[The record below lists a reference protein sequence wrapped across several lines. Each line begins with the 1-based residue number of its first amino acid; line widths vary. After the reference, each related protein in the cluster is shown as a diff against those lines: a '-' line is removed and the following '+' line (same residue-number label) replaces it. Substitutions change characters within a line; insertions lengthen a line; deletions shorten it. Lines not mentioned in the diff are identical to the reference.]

1 MTEHMQR
8 RTERS
13 STLTE
18 QLAQG
23 EEVVNMARQRIRA
36 MSWNDVRYFNFHSIA
51 TYCSNQPIAA
61 LVVAGLAMIAIL
73 PIMFGITL
81 FMLSVLTFTFMT
93 MGIVMVSAM
102 IFTTLFCLTL
112 VLFGLGYYFKYINN
126 FQKTRGPSSTHS
138 RQD

>member
-1 MTEHMQR
+1 
-8 RTERS
+8 
-13 STLTE
+13 
-18 QLAQG
+18 
-23 EEVVNMARQRIRA
+23 MARQRIRA

-51 TYCSNQPIAA
+51 TYCSNQPIAV
-61 LVVAGLAMIAIL
+61 LIVAGLAMLAIL

-102 IFTTLFCLTL
+102 IFTTLFCLAL
-112 VLFGLGYYFKYINN
+112 VLFGLGYYFKYLNN
-126 FQKTRGPSSTHS
+126 YTRVSSVNS